1 MRIVINKS
9 ELLIFLLIYFNNMI
23 FDEHSFAM
31 FDIQH
36 YLYAGNLIITMQ

>member
-1 MRIVINKS
+1 
-9 ELLIFLLIYFNNMI
+9 MI
-23 FDEHSFAM
+23 FDEHSFAV